1 MLKPSLRLFILPL
14 GAVSMIATMAS
25 QNAPQAA
32 QRDSAIQQVR
42 QEIAPCKTNSTAD
55 ICIISET
62 SAR

>member
-32 QRDSAIQQVR
+32 QRNNAIQQVR
-42 QEIAPCKTNSTAD
+42 QEMAPCKTNSTAD